1 MLLVIK
7 EFVYHIDKKENI
19 EILFVSNINND
30 MDSMWNNKESI
41 RYHYNIA
48 KKLVIDNNHFG
59 SYDQTAFIRL
69 KIFDGNQ
76 RMLIV
81 SGERFN
87 TFDEIFDNRSMERF
101 PEPVRY
107 GVVDFDLVT
116 NNGVIKLNKEFH
128 TTDKANSFIYEF
140 VNSETFKQY
149 AENQDAKNLKFD
161 INKNGEIVIT
171 NLSNYSLL
179 INATY
184 LNGGEYITSEMHT
197 IE

>member
-7 EFVYHIDKKENI
+7 EFVYHIDKVEHS
-19 EILFVSNINND
+19 EILFVSNVVD
-30 MDSMWNNKESI
+30 SMDSIWNDKESI
-41 RYHYNIA
+41 RYHYNVA
-48 KKLVIDNNHFG
+48 KTSVINNNHFG
-59 SYDQTAFIRL
+59 SDDQTAFIRL

-87 TFDEIFDNRSMERF
+87 TFDKIFDNRSMERF
-101 PEPVRY
+101 PEPTIY

-116 NNGVIKLNKEFH
+116 DDGVFELYKEFH
-128 TTDKANSFIYEF
+128 TTKNTSFIYEF
-140 VNSETFKQY
+140 LNSNILNKCGIDGFEFG
-149 AENQDAKNLKFD
+149 
-161 INKNGEIVIT
+161 INENGEIVIT
-171 NLSNYSLL
+171 NASNYSLL

-184 LNGGEYITSEMHT
+184 LNGGEYITSEMH